1 MEKEYFYLNGDV
13 KVGPL
18 SLDAL
23 KSAPISR
30 TTFVWNNSLPNWVE
44 AGSLPELAEV
54 FVSAVPPPPVVSYS
68 PNSANNYTTG
78 NSYNNPDR
86 PPMPENYLVWAILST
101 ILCCW
106 PIGIASIIYAA
117 KVGSAYN
124 AGDYQGAISASAN
137 AKKWAIITACVGGI
151 LLLVVGIFYAIVGIA
166 YFSALSEF

>member
-13 KVGPL
+13 KIGPL

-44 AGSLPELAEV
+44 AGALPELAEL
-54 FVSAVPPPPVVSYS
+54 FVSIAPPPPAVANYS
-68 PNSANNYTTG
+68 PNNYSTGGNFNNQEK
-78 NSYNNPDR
+78 

-101 ILCCW
+101 VLCCW
-106 PIGIASIIYAA
+106 PIGIFSIINAA

-124 AGDYQGAISASAN
+124 AGDYQGAIKASSN
-137 AKKWAIITACVGGI
+137 AKKLAIVTACAGGI
-151 LLLVVGIFYAIVGIA
+151 LLIIVGIIYAIAGIA
-166 YFSALSEF
+166 YFSALDF